1 MQMINYTFTND
12 MGLASEE
19 TLLLRSNT
27 IKPLFGPTIRDTS
40 TDASRLVGT
49 WCG

>member
-19 TLLLRSNT
+19 TLLLVILLSPYLAQR
-27 IKPLFGPTIRDTS
+27 FGILQRMPR
-40 TDASRLVGT
+40 G
-49 WCG
+49 W